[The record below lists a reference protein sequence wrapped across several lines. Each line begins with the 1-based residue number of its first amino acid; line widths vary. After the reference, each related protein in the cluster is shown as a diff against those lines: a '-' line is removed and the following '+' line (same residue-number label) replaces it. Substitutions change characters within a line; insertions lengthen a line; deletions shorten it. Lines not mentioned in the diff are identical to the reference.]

1 MTSSMPSTATPP
13 APSAMTPESFDA
25 LTRARRSVRGFRPD
39 PVDPAIIDAALA
51 TALWAPS
58 NCNVQPWLVHLV
70 SGAPLRALGQAMT
83 EAARTGRP
91 QPDVPMDVA
100 YRDEY
105 RQRQIGSAKALYG
118 AMGITRED
126 TEGRHDAFL
135 RNLDAFGAPHA
146 AFVFLP
152 EGFGTR
158 EAADLGG
165 FVQTFL
171 LALTAHGVGSVAQ
184 GALSLYPDIVRTELG
199 IAPGGQ
205 LICGIAFGYEDPAH
219 PANAA
224 RTDRAPLEDMVI
236 RHD

>member
-1 MTSSMPSTATPP
+1 
-13 APSAMTPESFDA
+13 MTPQDFDT
-25 LTRARRSVRGFRPD
+25 LVRARRSVRGYLPD
-39 PVDPAIIDAALA
+39 PVDAGVIDAALQ

-58 NCNVQPWLVHLV
+58 NCNVQPWSVHLV
-70 SGAPLRALGQAMT
+70 SGDRLRALGRAMI
-83 EAARTGRP
+83 AAAQSGRP
-91 QPDVPMDVA
+91 RPDVPMDTA
-100 YRDEY
+100 YVGPFRD
-105 RQRQIGSAKALYG
+105 RQIGSAKALYG
-118 AMGITRED
+118 AMGIARD
-126 TEGRHDAFL
+126 DRDGRTAAFL

-171 LALTAHGVGSVAQ
+171 LALTAHGLGSVAQ
-184 GALSLYPDIVRTELG
+184 GALSLYPDIVRDHLG
-199 IAPGGQ
+199 LAPGAQ
-205 LICGIAFGYEDPAH
+205 LMVGIAFGHEDPAH

-224 RTDRAPLEDMVI
+224 RTDRAPLGDMLT